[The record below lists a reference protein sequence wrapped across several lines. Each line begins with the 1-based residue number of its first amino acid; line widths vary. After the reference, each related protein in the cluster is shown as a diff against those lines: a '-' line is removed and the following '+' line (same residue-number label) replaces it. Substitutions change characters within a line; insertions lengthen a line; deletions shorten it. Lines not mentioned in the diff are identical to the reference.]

1 MFNIMNMLVNNLLAN
16 KLNSMPQYQ
25 QYVQSFNQMMNGKN
39 DQQQMQTILNMAQSR
54 GIDIHAPIITEQ
66 QAQQLGLNIPRKG

>member
-25 QYVQSFNQMMNGKN
+25 QYIQSFNQMMNGKN

-66 QAQQLGLNIPRKG
+66 QARQLGLNIPRKG